1 VNALGVFF
9 HDEYLAEYWVI
20 EDCASDI
27 YYMTD
32 EFGNEIIFR
41 ILSLAVSDEAGIV
54 AICNLKFNGFVK
66 KIKKLLLP

>member
-1 VNALGVFF
+1 
-9 HDEYLAEYWVI
+9 
-20 EDCASDI
+20 
-27 YYMTD
+27 MTD

-66 KIKKLLLP
+66 KIKKLPLP